1 MKKWLPIVLALIT
14 VAALVFGIVTNGQKN
29 DFKAQVDE
37 LNAKVKELTSQVGDL
52 NTALENAKKEAAAVA
67 ADAEAAVAAAKEE
80 AEKAIQEAQS
90 VAALSNIKVGF
101 IFLHDENSTYDLNF
115 INGAKEACE
124 KLGVQYDLRTG
135 IDESEA
141 CYEAAADFADKGYD
155 IVFADSFGHEDYMI
169 QAAKEFPNTQFCH
182 ATGTRAHTEGLSNF
196 HNAFASIYEGRYL
209 GGIAAGLKLN
219 EMIESGKI
227 TADQAKLG
235 YIGAYT
241 YAEVISGYTSFFL
254 GARSVCPTA
263 TMEVTFTGSWYDPA
277 LEQEGA
283 IKLIND
289 NCVVISEHADSMGAP
304 TECEKANVPF
314 VFYNGSA
321 ADACPNTYIVASRI
335 NWAPYFEYII
345 TCVAEGKE
353 IDTDWTGDLTTD
365 SVLLTDLNEAVAAA
379 GTAEAIEAAKAAMI
393 EGTLKVFDT
402 ATFTKDGAALT
413 SYLADVDTDPAYT
426 PDTEVIADGYFHE
439 SEYRSAPY
447 FDLQIDGITLLD
459 TAF

>member
-1 MKKWLPIVLALIT
+1 MKKILALVLSLAMCLT
-14 VAALVFGIVTNGQKN
+14 AFSVMAEGT
-29 DFKAQVDE
+29 
-37 LNAKVKELTSQVGDL
+37 KVK
-52 NTALENAKKEAAAVA
+52 
-67 ADAEAAVAAAKEE
+67 
-80 AEKAIQEAQS
+80 I
-90 VAALSNIKVGF
+90 GF

-124 KLGVQYDLRTG
+124 KLGVEYELKTNIG
-135 IDESEA
+135 ESED
-141 CYEAAADFADKGYD
+141 CYNTAADLADDGCN

-169 QAAKEFPNTQFCH
+169 QAAKEYPNVQFCH
-182 ATGTRAHTEGLSNF
+182 ATGTKAHTEGLANF
-196 HNAFASIYEGRYL
+196 HNAFASIYEGRFL

-219 EMIESGKI
+219 QLIEEGKI

-263 TMEVTFTGSWYDPA
+263 TMEVTFTGSWYDPT

-304 TECEKANVPF
+304 TEFQKNGIPF

-321 ADACPNTYIVASRI
+321 AEACPDTYIVASRI
-335 NWAPYFEYII
+335 NWEPYFEFII
-345 TCVAEGKE
+345 NAVANGEE
-353 IDTDWTGDLTTD
+353 IPADWTGTIATG
-365 SVLLTDLNEAVAAA
+365 SVVLAELNEAAAA
-379 GTAEAIEAAKAAMI
+379 PGTKEAIEEATAKLASG
-393 EGTLKVFDT
+393 ELKVFDT
-402 ATFTKDGAALT
+402 ATFTKDGAALE
-413 SYLADVDTDPAYT
+413 SYQADVDTDAAYT

-439 SEYRSAPY
+439 SEFRSAPY
-447 FDLQIDGITLLD
+447 FDIQIDGITLLD

>member
-1 MKKWLPIVLALIT
+1 MKKIIALVLAL
-14 VAALVFGIVTNGQKN
+14 ALCLSVVSVMAEG
-29 DFKAQVDE
+29 
-37 LNAKVKELTSQVGDL
+37 
-52 NTALENAKKEAAAVA
+52 AAAV
-67 ADAEAAVAAAKEE
+67 K
-80 AEKAIQEAQS
+80 I
-90 VAALSNIKVGF
+90 GF

-124 KLGVQYDLRTG
+124 KLGVEYILKLNIG
-135 IDESEA
+135 ESEA
-141 CYEAAADFADKGYD
+141 CYEAAADLADGGCN

-169 QAAKEFPNTQFCH
+169 QAAKEYPNVQFCH
-182 ATGTRAHTEGLSNF
+182 ATGTKAHTEGLANF

-209 GGIAAGLKLN
+209 GGVAAGLKLN
-219 EMIESGKI
+219 QLIEEGKI
-227 TADQAKLG
+227 TAEQAKLG

-263 TMEVTFTGSWYDPA
+263 TMEVTFTGSWYDPT
-277 LEQEGA
+277 LEQEAA

-304 TECEKANVPF
+304 TEFQKNGIPF

-321 ADACPNTYIVASRI
+321 AEACPDTYIVASRI
-335 NWAPYFEYII
+335 NWEPYFEFII
-345 TCVAEGKE
+345 NAVANGEE
-353 IDTDWTGDLTTD
+353 IPADYTGTLANG
-365 SVLLTDLNEAVAAA
+365 SVVLAELNEAAAA
-379 GTAEAIEAAKAAMI
+379 PGTKEAIEEATAKLIAG
-393 EGTLKVFDT
+393 ELKVFDT
-402 ATFTKDGAALT
+402 ATFTKDGATLE
-413 SYLADVDTDPAYT
+413 SYQADVDTDPAYT
-426 PDTEVIADGYFHE
+426 ADTEVIADGYFHE